1 MKVWMISNFWGL
13 PSRGNGRFDT
23 LMQAMRAD
31 GMEVVAF
38 TSSFSHQ
45 LKRHL
50 LPNEVP
56 AGFNLIHEPG
66 YAGNASMV
74 RLLSHVSFCKN
85 LVKALRKRLQY
96 ERPDLI
102 YVACPP
108 TLTARGVISIAKQF
122 DIPCIADVQDLWPE
136 GLRVAVPK
144 AGHSLFSLATTPWL
158 ALENS
163 VFRNAPSV
171 ISVSKTYS
179 KRIDT
184 VRRQGETPYYYLGE
198 QVQSIPYCTCR
209 ESKRLEIIYIGTLS
223 FSYDIHTFIKACARI
238 KEMFPKAQAT
248 ILGGGPHEDEFRS
261 LNGQLG
267 EPVTF
272 GGYLPK
278 DELSMYMSSSLVAV
292 NAIVASSATSLPNK
306 IFHYA
311 ACGLPIVNSVQGELA
326 DLLSCSNA
334 GLQYEANNVAS
345 LVSSLT
351 KIMLLDKSQY
361 EAMARGARNMAEK
374 YGDRALIEPAIIS
387 HVRRVLDERTSSL

>member
-1 MKVWMISNFWGL
+1 
-13 PSRGNGRFDT
+13 
-23 LMQAMRAD
+23 
-31 GMEVVAF
+31 
-38 TSSFSHQ
+38 
-45 LKRHL
+45 
-50 LPNEVP
+50 
-56 AGFNLIHEPG
+56 
-66 YAGNASMV
+66 
-74 RLLSHVSFCKN
+74 
-85 LVKALRKRLQY
+85 
-96 ERPDLI
+96 
-102 YVACPP
+102 
-108 TLTARGVISIAKQF
+108 
-122 DIPCIADVQDLWPE
+122 
-136 GLRVAVPK
+136 
-144 AGHSLFSLATTPWL
+144 
-158 ALENS
+158 
-163 VFRNAPSV
+163 
-171 ISVSKTYS
+171 
-179 KRIDT
+179 
-184 VRRQGETPYYYLGE
+184 
-198 QVQSIPYCTCR
+198 
-209 ESKRLEIIYIGTLS
+209 
-223 FSYDIHTFIKACARI
+223 
-238 KEMFPKAQAT
+238 MFPKAQAT